1 MAVVPCIV
9 LIGDRTMQGTR
20 PASELAA
27 INPSWT
33 AAQDNSNIWNY
44 ATSSWAKTE
53 PGVNTS
59 GNSVPHTY
67 WGVES
72 RLRSLLAKEFSE
84 GQVVYFLKKTQEDS
98 HLSSDTTSGTTW
110 SEVEAGSS
118 LVDELLSDLSAAQSA
133 LVGDTLQVVGIVISI
148 QSNDS
153 TGTAWRAYGEL
164 MRSLVDRL
172 RSEIPVA
179 FGSIRNDGGPCPVV
193 LIEPNYGYTG
203 PNNTRLF
210 RLCHTRM
217 QLQQLASESNR
228 VSVVRCHQLAYVSGY
243 PSATSI
249 VTLANR
255 VVKAMLAPVPVEDV
269 SSPEA
274 RINLWI
280 GDDTIEGEAPN
291 SNLPSHLQTALTGAF
306 IWSPF
311 SGSFQTLQVG
321 VNNVNSSASSD
332 NLLGAGTFHGPEPYV
347 ADFFRTSLG
356 SSYTV
361 KGSFAGA
368 LGAANT
374 RTLSVGTPP
383 HNDPLLLTWSPG
395 ARGQLFDLAV
405 RGWLRSGIDWIRNTS
420 KKPKLD
426 LVVISIGSND
436 LQAYCTPEAVPAA
449 VLDLIQSTIRFA
461 AEENVATSETK
472 FVVLIP
478 SSALTPGAAL
488 DAMRAKLQEMSED
501 ETVPAAFV
509 DLGGFSTMPGS
520 ISLDAAGNAALG
532 QAIIDAYRDAPI
544 LSTAVAPLFSSSK
557 DELRKALRMSQIA
570 PGSDALKMIDSA
582 IQTASVM
589 FYRQLGA
596 DKIAVLRSIPYPN
609 TPYTDLEY
617 LRVLAAQT
625 EIKAVRAQLLRTI
638 PLMLMDGSIASG
650 SWQQEAGFREG
661 NNALLLR
668 DELKRLEAEIASGME
683 QLSAMQLSPGG
694 GVSVSIVA
702 PDSTITPGQTIQSTV
717 F

>member
-9 LIGDRTMQGTR
+9 LIGDLTIGGTR

-27 INPSWT
+27 IDPTWT
-33 AAQDNSNIWNY
+33 AVQPDSYIWSHG
-44 ATSSWAKTE
+44 THSWQRLE
-53 PGVNTS
+53 PGLNTS
-59 GNSVPHTY
+59 GTPVPHTY

-72 RLRSLLAKEFSE
+72 RLRKLLSSQYPFGET
-84 GQVVYFLKKTQEDS
+84 VYFMKKVLDRS
-98 HLSSDTTSGTTW
+98 HLSSDTNTNSTW
-110 SEVEAGSS
+110 SDTEAYSLFDE
-118 LVDELLSDLSAAQSA
+118 LVDDLSAAQAA
-133 LVGDTLQVVGIVISI
+133 LVGDTLRIDAIVISI
-148 QSNDS
+148 QTYDS
-153 TGTAWRAYGEL
+153 VGIVWRTYAEM
-164 MRSLVDRL
+164 MRSLIDNL
-172 RSEIPVA
+172 RSTIPIP
-179 FGSIRNDGGPCPVV
+179 FGTVRNDGGPCPVV
-193 LIEPNYGYTG
+193 LIEPNYSYTG
-203 PNNTRLF
+203 PDSEVLF

-217 QLQQLASESNR
+217 QIQQLASESNR
-228 VSVVRCHQLAYVSGY
+228 VGVVRCHQLAYVSGF

-249 VTLANR
+249 AELASR
-255 VVKAMLAPVPVEDV
+255 VVTAMLAPQKETDV
-269 SSPEA
+269 TSSDA
-274 RINLWI
+274 RLNLWI
-280 GDDTIEGEAPN
+280 GDDTIEGRAPN
-291 SNLPSHLQTALTGAF
+291 SSLPAHLQSALTGAF

-311 SGSFQTLQVG
+311 KGTFQTLQAG
-321 VNNVNSSASSD
+321 VNNVNSSSSTD
-332 NLLGAGTFHGPEPYV
+332 NLLGAGTYHGPEPYV

-361 KGSFAGA
+361 KGSFMGA

-374 RTLSVGTPP
+374 RTLSAGGPP

-395 ARGQLFDLAV
+395 ARGQLFDLVV

-436 LQAYCTPEAVPAA
+436 LQDYCTPEAVPAA
-449 VLDLIQSTIRFA
+449 VLDLIQSTLRFA
-461 AEENVATSETK
+461 AEENVSTTSTK

-478 SSALTPGAAL
+478 SSSLTPGEAL
-488 DAMRAKLQEMSED
+488 DTMRSKLRAMSED
-501 ETVPAAFV
+501 EDFPASFI
-509 DLGGFSTMPGS
+509 DLGSFSTLSGS
-520 ISLDAAGNAALG
+520 TSLDAIGNAALG

-544 LSTAVAPLFSSSK
+544 LTAAVAPLFVSSK

-570 PGSDALKMIDSA
+570 PDSDALKMIDAA

-589 FYRQLGA
+589 FFRQLGG
-596 DKIAVLRSIPYPN
+596 DRISVLRSIPYPN

-638 PLMLMDGSIASG
+638 PLMLMDGSIATG

-668 DELKRLEAEIASGME
+668 DELKRLEAEIASGMD

-694 GVSVSIVA
+694 GVSISIVA
-702 PDSTITPGQTIQSTV
+702 PDSAISPGQTIQSTV

>member
-9 LIGDRTMQGTR
+9 LIGDLTMGGTR

-27 INPSWT
+27 INPTWT
-33 AAQDNSNIWNY
+33 ASQSDGYIWNY
-44 ATSSWAKTE
+44 ATSSWQRLE

-59 GNSVPHTY
+59 GNDTPHTY
-67 WGVES
+67 WGVEA
-72 RLRSLLAKEFSE
+72 RLRKLLTTEYAPGKN
-84 GQVVYFLKKTQEDS
+84 VYFLKKAVDRSQ
-98 HLSSDTTSGTTW
+98 LSLDTDYYSTW
-110 SEVEAGSS
+110 SEKGSGS
-118 LVDELLSDLSAAQSA
+118 LLSDLISDLSTAQSA
-133 LVGDTLQVVGIVISI
+133 LVGDTLKVEAIVVSI
-148 QSNDS
+148 QTYDS
-153 TGTAWRAYGEL
+153 TGVSWRSYAEM
-164 MRSLVDRL
+164 MRSLVDNL
-172 RSEIPVA
+172 RSKITVSL
-179 FGSIRNDGGPCPVV
+179 GTIRNDGGPCPIV
-193 LIEPNYGYTG
+193 LIEPNYGYQG
-203 PNNTRLF
+203 PDTEKLF

-217 QLQQLASESNR
+217 QLQQLASEANR
-228 VSVVRCHQLAYVSGY
+228 VAVVRCHQLAYVSEF

-249 VTLANR
+249 VTLADR
-255 VVKAMLAPVPVEDV
+255 VVAAMRAPTAKVDV
-269 SSPEA
+269 SSPDA

-280 GDDTIEGEAPN
+280 GDDTIEGHAPN
-291 SNLPSHLQTALTGAF
+291 GSLPSHLQSALTGAF

-311 SGSFQTLQVG
+311 KGTFQTLQVG
-321 VNNVNSSASSD
+321 VNNVNSSSSTD
-332 NLLGAGTFHGPEPYV
+332 NLLGAGTYHGPEPYV

-356 SSYTV
+356 SSYTI
-361 KGSFAGA
+361 KGSFVGA

-374 RTLSVGTPP
+374 RTLDAGGPP

-461 AEENVATSETK
+461 AEENISTTATK

-478 SSALTPGAAL
+478 SSSLTPGAAL
-488 DAMRAKLQEMSED
+488 DAMRSKLAEMSED
-501 ETVPAAFV
+501 EDVPAAFV
-509 DLGGFSTMPGS
+509 DLGSFSALPGS

-532 QAIIDAYRDAPI
+532 QAIIDAYRAAPI
-544 LSTAVAPLFSSSK
+544 LTAAVAPLFVSSK

-570 PGSDALKMIDSA
+570 PDSDALKMIDAA

-589 FYRQLGA
+589 FFRQLGA
-596 DKIAVLRSIPYPN
+596 DRISVLRSIPYPN

-638 PLMLMDGSIASG
+638 PLMLMDGSIATG

-661 NNALLLR
+661 NNVLLLR
-668 DELKRLEAEIASGME
+668 DELKRLEAEIASGMD

-694 GVSVSIVA
+694 GVSISIVA
-702 PDSTITPGQTIQSTV
+702 PDSAISPGQTIQSTV